1 LGIRVIPLVGPSAI
15 LLALMASG
23 LEGQRFAFHGYLP
36 VPEDALTCRLKALEG
51 DSRRER
57 RTEIFIETPYRNDRL
72 LRTIL
77 SACADSTLLCVATD
91 LTLPNEQIA
100 TRTIAG
106 WRAARA
112 QIGKRPTVF
121 LMLAA
126 ARGR

>member
-1 LGIRVIPLVGPSAI
+1 
-15 LLALMASG
+15 
-23 LEGQRFAFHGYLP
+23 
-36 VPEDALTCRLKALEG
+36 LKALEG